1 MSQRV
6 ETRDREPE
14 QPTERYEDTVSYF
27 RIQREQTA
35 NGSVVV
41 HRKDAEFEFSRQG
54 RLRQLTCP
62 RYWPKHA
69 APGWAVFEQDI
80 KRHSG
85 KHVHQGGIVI
95 FVLEGKGYTVVDGV
109 RYDWEKGDL
118 IVLPIKPGGCEHQ
131 HFNLVEGEPCLW
143 EAFVY
148 HPYWQPLAQQVLQR
162 ELSPE
167 YKPA

>member
-6 ETRDREPE
+6 ETRVREPE
-14 QPTERYEDTVSYF
+14 QPTGRYEAVVALYGN
-27 RIQREQTA
+27 QREQTA
-35 NGSVVV
+35 SGAIVVR
-41 HRKDAEFEFSRQG
+41 RKDVDFEVARQG
-54 RLRQLTCP
+54 RLRQLTTP
-62 RYWPKHA
+62 VYWPKHA

-118 IVLPIKPGGCEHQ
+118 IVLPIKPGGGEHQ